1 MIRATTP
8 TLTLTIKDDSVDL
21 TQAKAVYVTL
31 EQGQSFSV
39 TKTGSDLSVTEKTV
53 ECWLSQEETLSLKV
67 GTKLE
72 IQVNWTYTDTD
83 GTTKRN
89 ATVIK
94 AIDVTR
100 QLLDEVIA

>member
-39 TKTGSDLSVTEKTV
+39 TKTGSDLSVTEQTV
-53 ECWLSQEETLSLKV
+53 ECWLSQEETLSLKAGQPLLVQINWLYDVNGVTHRAATTV
-67 GTKLE
+67 GS
-72 IQVNWTYTDTD
+72 VYVS
-83 GTTKRN
+83 G
-89 ATVIK
+89 
-94 AIDVTR
+94 
-100 QLLDEVIA
+100 QLLTEVIE